1 MYLLTAQRL
10 LALAHREK
18 NFFIKKVLFG
28 FVALLGMTALAAV
41 TAQDTMMKVESY
53 VPYSANAFNDASKL
67 KRVLFFAASWCPSC
81 RSADKDITENIK
93 LIPADTVVFKTDY
106 DAETALKTKYL
117 LTRQH
122 TFVWVDAKS
131 TVIKKWSGGGAS
143 DIVKA
148 VSSVKLG
155 HP

>member
-18 NFFIKKVLFG
+18 KFFIKKVLFG

-117 LTRQH
+117 VTRQH
-122 TFVWVDAKS
+122 TFVWVDAKGMF
-131 TVIKKWSGGGAS
+131 IKKWSGGGAS

-148 VSSVKLG
+148 VSSVK
-155 HP
+155 